1 MARSSPIGIGAKSV
15 VVPGNCSK
23 TLRSLRMHQFE
34 GVGRLVGRAVTH
46 PNLSIRDQNGE
57 LIKFDTLLE
66 DAAKLMA
73 GTRSEQEKM
82 KIAEMLGLSR
92 EWVRVLRDG
101 PEAFRAASAEA
112 HNAGAVIDK
121 ETVQRAKDF
130 DRAWTAAIVKFKAGM
145 VDGLAEL
152 SRAFGEIGQA
162 MAVAAQRA
170 HDSHTKLLQFAVEG
184 RDFVKQFDQT
194 AISAFGSFE
203 NEFSGFILGT
213 KTAKEAFSDMAQSIL
228 SDLTKMILRMAI
240 TAPIAQA
247 IAGAFGVPAAPIPYQ
262 GRLPRGASRGGAASI
277 NRPALCMRASSSCE
291 RSWSIALVCRH

>member
-1 MARSSPIGIGAKSV
+1 M
-15 VVPGNCSK
+15 
-23 TLRSLRMHQFE
+23 
-34 GVGRLVGRAVTH
+34 VGRAVTH

-73 GTRSEQEKM
+73 GTRSEQEKI

-152 SRAFGEIGQA
+152 SRAFGEIG
-162 MAVAAQRA
+162 R
-170 HDSHTKLLQFAVEG
+170 SYG
-184 RDFVKQFDQT
+184 
-194 AISAFGSFE
+194 GC
-203 NEFSGFILGT
+203 
-213 KTAKEAFSDMAQSIL
+213 
-228 SDLTKMILRMAI
+228 
-240 TAPIAQA
+240 
-247 IAGAFGVPAAPIPYQ
+247 
-262 GRLPRGASRGGAASI
+262 GAACA
-277 NRPALCMRASSSCE
+277 RFPT
-291 RSWSIALVCRH
+291 RSYCNLPSKGGTL